1 MKILIICPGKIA
13 KDKSQIKCYS
23 DLLNYYLP
31 KSLVSNADCDIK
43 NIGISPS
50 AHNIIKQ
57 LEDIPFNKYDAIVF
71 LGIRFF
77 SHQKYQPKKILD
89 YLRSKFKGLICQTHD
104 GSRFN
109 NDGVDIT
116 FTTKNEDKKFNAIS
130 KQKLEDH
137 KKYNHYVGWG
147 ADSQL
152 NTPKQDP
159 ETLTVLIDH
168 TNYGNNPIDSTKE
181 VILQVKKLVESR
193 KWESKFKSIN
203 VRRFIS
209 GGIENVTFSNLDKIP
224 KFDRS
229 KVIPITEIT
238 KEHCKAHLFMVTHP
252 ESVGLV
258 VLETSLAGALTVSP
272 NNYINQDR
280 LDTVR
285 HYKYLPNTDIEWDK
299 VLGMINPS
307 ASRNCALNNSW
318 DAVAKRLIKGLKN
331 KLRNE

>member
-1 MKILIICPGKIA
+1 MKLLIICPGKMA

-31 KSLVSNADCDIK
+31 KALVSNADCDIK
-43 NIGISPS
+43 SISVTPN
-50 AHNIIKQ
+50 ANNIINQ
-57 LEDIPFNKYDAIVF
+57 LKEMSLDGYDAMVF

-77 SHQKYQPKKILD
+77 SHQGYQPKKILD
-89 YLRSKFKGLICQTHD
+89 YLRGRFKGLICQTHD

-116 FTTKNEDKKFNAIS
+116 FTTKNEDKKWQNTKAW
-130 KQKLEDH
+130 EEH
-137 KKYNHYVGWG
+137 KNYNHYVGWG
-147 ADSQL
+147 ADSEL
-152 NTPKQDP
+152 NVPKQDL
-159 ETLTVLIDH
+159 ETLTILIDH

-181 VILQVKKLVESR
+181 VILQVQKLIQSR
-193 KWESKFKSIN
+193 KWESKFKSIK

-209 GGIENVTFSNLDKIP
+209 GGVDNVTFSRLDKIE

-318 DAVAKRLIKGLKN
+318 DAVAKRLIKGLKD

>member
-1 MKILIICPGKIA
+1 MKLLVICPGKIA

-31 KSLVSNADCDIK
+31 KALISNMDCDIK
-43 NIGISPS
+43 NIGVGSN
-50 AHNIIKQ
+50 ANDIIKQ
-57 LEDIPFNKYDAIVF
+57 LKEISFDGYDAMVF

-77 SHQKYQPKKILD
+77 SHQRYQPKKILD
-89 YLRSKFKGLICQTHD
+89 YLRGRFKGLICQTHD
-104 GSRFN
+104 GSRFSI
-109 NDGVDIT
+109 DGVDIT
-116 FTTKNEDKKFNAIS
+116 FTTKNEDEKWKNTGKWES
-130 KQKLEDH
+130 H
-137 KKYNHYVGWG
+137 KNHNHYIGWG
-147 ADSQL
+147 ADSKL
-152 NTPKQDP
+152 NVPNQDP
-159 ETLTVLIDH
+159 ENLTVLIDH

-181 VILQVKKLVESR
+181 VILQVQKLIESR
-193 KWESKFKSIN
+193 KWESKFKGIT

-209 GGIENVTFSNLDKIP
+209 GGVENVTFSNLDKIE

-285 HYKYLPNTDIEWDK
+285 HYKYQPNTDIKWDN
-299 VLGMINPS
+299 VLKMINPS
-307 ASRNCALNNSW
+307 ASRNYALKNNW
-318 DAVAKRLIKGLKN
+318 DSVAKRLIKGLKN
-331 KLRNE
+331 KLENE